1 MPSDLESLLPFATE
15 AQARHI
21 RAAIQYGSLRKAEKA
36 GHGRRTLQRA
46 VAAARANAARR
57 GWSPQHDMT
66 KTVPEG
72 YSVKG
77 TSTLYN
83 ADGEV
88 AAQWVKSQA
97 TDEQRQQAQR
107 EFVEELVELANYK
120 PKIRVTAPKRS
131 DSEIMVGYPLGD
143 HHFGMYA
150 HAAETGA
157 DYDLKIATDALVSAV
172 DDLVSRSPPAE
183 EALFANLGDAL
194 HMDSRANRTPNSG
207 HALDVDTRYS
217 KVARTAAFGIAHA
230 VHRLLER
237 HQRVRVVNVPGNHDQ
252 DSATWLSLVL
262 EAWFRNEPRVT
273 VEVSP
278 AVFLF
283 HQFGMNMLCLTHGH
297 TIKMDEIPG
306 TMAAYQPI
314 MWGATKYRVAW
325 IGHWHHKQRLAQKE
339 GRGATVEGFGV
350 LPPNDAFGA
359 SLGVKAQREMHAII
373 FKRSGGEIGRTTH
386 NAELVN

>member
-1 MPSDLESLLPFATE
+1 
-15 AQARHI
+15 
-21 RAAIQYGSLRKAEKA
+21 
-36 GHGRRTLQRA
+36 
-46 VAAARANAARR
+46 
-57 GWSPQHDMT
+57 MT

-72 YSVKG
+72 YNVKG
-77 TSTLYN
+77 VSTLYN
-83 ADGEV
+83 SDGAV
-88 AAQWVKSQA
+88 AAQWVKSTA
-97 TDEQRQQAQR
+97 DEEQRKEAQR
-107 EFVEELVELANYK
+107 EFVSELVEIAKHK
-120 PKIRVTAPKRS
+120 PRKRVAAPKRS
-131 DSEIMVGYPLGD
+131 LSDLMVGYPLGD

-150 HAAETGA
+150 HAAESGA
-157 DYDLKIATDALVSAV
+157 DYDLKIAKEVLATAV

-217 KVARTAAFGIAHA
+217 KVARTAAFGIAHS

-237 HQRVRVVNVPGNHDQ
+237 HARVRVINVPGNHDQ

-273 VEVSP
+273 LDVSP
-278 AVFLF
+278 SVFLF
-283 HQFGMNMLCLTHGH
+283 HQFGQNMLCLTHGH

-306 TMAAYQPI
+306 TMAAYRPE

-359 SLGVKAQREMHAII
+359 SLGVKAQREMNAVI
-373 FKRSGGEIGRTTH
+373 FQRSGGEIGRSTH
-386 NAELVN
+386 NVELS